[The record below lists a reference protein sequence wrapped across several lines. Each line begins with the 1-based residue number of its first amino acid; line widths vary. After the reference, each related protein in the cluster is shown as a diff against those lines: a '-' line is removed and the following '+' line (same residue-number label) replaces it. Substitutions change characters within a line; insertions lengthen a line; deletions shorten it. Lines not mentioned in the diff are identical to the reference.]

1 MSADLFERE
10 VRRHMAPADARVLE
24 ETDVRDD
31 LYPLVGWSAEHF
43 DSLD

>member
-10 VRRHMAPADARVLE
+10 VRRHMAPADARILE

-31 LYPLVGWSAEHF
+31 LDSLVGWSTEHF
-43 DSLD
+43 GSLD

>member
-24 ETDVRDD
+24 ETDVRDA

>member
-24 ETDVRDD
+24 ETDVGDD
-31 LYPLVGWSAEHF
+31 LDPLVGWSAEHF

>member
-10 VRRHMAPADARVLE
+10 VRRRLALANARVLE
-24 ETDVRDD
+24 ETDVGDD
-31 LYPLVGWSAEHF
+31 LDSLVGWSTEHF